1 MTNPTTNT
9 TNSDNLAL
17 AVTLAN
23 ARKGTFSGLI
33 VRKKGKTV
41 RGVTYG
47 DDLVHTVMY
56 TGFKYENLV
65 KRSLA
70 ALPVPGT
77 RDFEDY
83 CDRVVGYCKR
93 MGTIDKNGDPIDY
106 ADVAKAI
113 NDLRDSF
120 QRTLDGTNSAT
131 TDHVY
136 EPLKVNGE
144 TVRGARVYRCVA
156 SQGIKCHCRTCT
168 GNGRAP
174 KDGQVNIMGLR
185 VGSKV
190 LDPAANGPAPLPKSR
205 GDVIAKNI
213 LRKRLPIGRLV
224 SYVLEEGGDFIL
236 NAGGTAATA
245 ANKDGVTV
253 DPEKVREAAELLAS

>member
-93 MGTIDKNGDPIDY
+93 MGNIDKNGDPIDY
-106 ADVAKAI
+106 SDVAKAI

-136 EPLKVNGE
+136 EPLMVMGQ
-144 TVRGARVYRCVA
+144 TVRGSRVYVGPSNGA
-156 SQGIKCHCRTCT
+156 EPAAMPGTIYIQGLKV
-168 GNGRAP
+168 
-174 KDGQVNIMGLR
+174 QQ
-185 VGSKV
+185 KV
-190 LDPAANGPAPLPKSR
+190 LEPAANGPVPRSKSAPLSVVKDFIR
-205 GDVIAKNI
+205 
-213 LRKRLPIGRLV
+213 RTLPIGRYV
-224 SYVLEEGGDFIL
+224 SYSLEPGTEFKL
-236 NAGGTAATA
+236 AAGGTA
-245 ANKDGVTV
+245 VL
-253 DPEKVREAAELLAS
+253 EAEASGMVFTEAVKQAVKRSA

>member
-1 MTNPTTNT
+1 MTNDT
-9 TNSDNLAL
+9 TNSDNIKLAM
-17 AVTLAN
+17 TLAS
-23 ARKGTFSGLI
+23 ARKGTFTGLI
-33 VRKKGKTV
+33 VRKKGKV
-41 RGVTYG
+41 RGGVTYG

-56 TGFKYENLV
+56 TGFKYDNLV
-65 KRSLA
+65 QRSLD
-70 ALPVPGT
+70 ALPEPSS

-83 CDRVVGYCKR
+83 CDRIVGYCARK
-93 MGTIDKNGDPIDY
+93 GIVDKNGAAIDY
-106 ADVAKAI
+106 ADVATAI
-113 NDLRDSF
+113 KDLRDSF
-120 QRTLDGTNSAT
+120 ERTLAGTNSAT

-136 EPLKVNGE
+136 EPLEVNGE

-156 SQGIKCHCRTCT
+156 SQGIKCHCRACT
-168 GNGRAP
+168 GNKRAP
-174 KDGQVNIMGLR
+174 KDGQINILGLR

-236 NAGGTAATA
+236 NAGGSAAVA

-253 DPEKVREAAELLAS
+253 DPKQVREAADLLAG

>member
-1 MTNPTTNT
+1 MTN
-9 TNSDNLAL
+9 TNSDNLQLAL
-17 AVTLAN
+17 TLAN
-23 ARKGTFSGLI
+23 ARKGTFTGLI
-33 VRKKGKTV
+33 VRKKGTV
-41 RGVTYG
+41 RGGVTYG

-56 TGFKYENLV
+56 TGFKYNNLV
-65 KRSLA
+65 QRSLN
-70 ALPVPGT
+70 ALPDPSS

-83 CDRVVGYCKR
+83 CDRIVGYCKR
-93 MGTIDKNGDPIDY
+93 MGYTDKNGSSIDY

-113 NDLRDSF
+113 NDLRASF
-120 QRTLDGTNSAT
+120 ESTLAGTNTAT

-136 EPLKVNGE
+136 EPLTVDGE

-156 SQGIKCHCRTCT
+156 SKGIKCHCRNCT
-168 GNGRAP
+168 GDKRAP
-174 KDGQVNIMGLR
+174 KDGQVNILGLR

-190 LDPAANGPAPLPKSR
+190 LDAAANGPAPLPKSR

-213 LRKRLPIGRLV
+213 IKKRLPIGRLV

-253 DPEKVREAAELLAS
+253 DPVKVREAAELLAG